1 MGGGGPGRGAEP
13 GTPGSQHDGGTSL
26 GTLHDPGPRP
36 PDPRMIPPWPAPPPP
51 PLRAATKQPERRPR
65 HAEPS
70 GAGDDLVIRPFL
82 LTGGRTRPIQD
93 GLRVEALVQA
103 QPPALVAPLRF
114 EARRIVEACRQPK
127 SVAEVAA
134 ELRLPL
140 GVTRVLVADLV
151 ADGCLQLAE
160 QQELSIELIER
171 IRDRVRA
178 L

>member
-1 MGGGGPGRGAEP
+1 MTSSER
-13 GTPGSQHDGGTSL
+13 TGS
-26 GTLHDPGPRP
+26 GTLNDTGPRS
-36 PDPRMIPPWPAPPPP
+36 PDPRMIPPWPAPPPNRP
-51 PLRAATKQPERRPR
+51 AAIQEERRPR
-65 HAEPS
+65 HAEPP
-70 GAGDDLVIRPFL
+70 AAPDDLVIRPFL

-93 GLRVEALVQA
+93 GLRVEALVRA
-103 QPPALVAPLRF
+103 QPPALTAPLRF
-114 EARRIVEACRQPK
+114 EARRIVEACQQPT

-160 QQELSIELIER
+160 QQELSVELIER